1 MSEPRVLR
9 LHRGLYVGAAIE
21 QALELYAAH
30 AQIERAEEG
39 EHVILRIESARPG
52 RAERV
57 ARELANYALGLTI
70 QARAATTGAATR

>member
-9 LHRGLYVGAAIE
+9 LHR
-21 QALELYAAH
+21 ELYLGSAIDQAVELYGGH
-30 AQIERAEEG
+30 ARIARSDDVD
-39 EHVILRIESARPG
+39 HVVLCIESARPG

-70 QARAATTGAATR
+70 QAQAGTGAGVR